1 MLSTSDCEADVLST
15 SDWLADVLSTSD
27 WEALVESTSDWLAD
41 VLSTSD
47 CEADVESTS
56 DWLALVES
64 ATDCDNET
72 ASLFWFDKLIEVDL
86 INSSFSDK
94 LVELLLL
101 VSVLSL
107 FEFTFETLSSTL
119 LLLADTDS
127 LNNLLKLWDTLFNSL
142 LFSLSYCVSL
152 LLNLIVEKYGV
163 PLTVFSFKWSWSYKF
178 GTSTKGGCPKS
189 LPSLFWSFCIVNFR
203 VLFSFWTLIDPS
215 VLTVTLLLSIS
226 L

>member
-1 MLSTSDCEADVLST
+1 MLSTSDCEALVEST
-15 SDWLADVLSTSD
+15 SDWLAEVLSTSD
-27 WEALVESTSDWLAD
+27 CEALVESTSDWLAD

-47 CEADVESTS
+47 CEA
-56 DWLALVES
+56 LVES

-72 ASLFWFDKLIEVDL
+72 ASLFWFDKLKDVDL

-101 VSVLSL
+101 ISVLSL
-107 FEFTFETLSSTL
+107 FEFTFEVLLSTL
-119 LLLADTDS
+119 LLLKDTDS

-142 LFSLSYCVSL
+142 LFSLSYFVSL
-152 LLNLIVEKYGV
+152 SLNCLVEKYGV
-163 PLTVFSFKWSWSYKF
+163 PLMVSVFNLSWSYKF
-178 GTSTKGGCPKS
+178 GTATKGGCPKS
-189 LPSLFWSFCIVNFR
+189 WPYLFRSFCFVNFR
-203 VLFSFWTLIDPS
+203 VLFPFWTLIDPS